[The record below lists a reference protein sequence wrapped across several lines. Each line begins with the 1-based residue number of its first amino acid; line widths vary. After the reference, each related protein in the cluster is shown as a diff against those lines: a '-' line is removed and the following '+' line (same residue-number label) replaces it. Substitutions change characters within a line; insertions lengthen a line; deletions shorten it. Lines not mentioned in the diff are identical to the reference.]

1 MAERALAH
9 IELVHDIEP
18 IEGADFIELVHCLG
32 WQCVANKGEFK
43 EGDKCVYI
51 EIDSKVDTTKPVFEF
66 MAKRD
71 GKVKTI
77 KLKGKLSQGLALAL
91 DKFDIDL
98 SKYKVGDD
106 VTKVLGITK
115 IQTDEE
121 KRLARESQDPRIA
134 RAASRHKKF
143 MKSKFGKWLM
153 RHKFTRNI
161 LLWLL
166 GGKRAKP
173 KAWPDFITKTDE
185 TRIENVPEQLNDKRP
200 LEVTE
205 KLDGTST
212 TFFVKRKRGTK
223 YEFGVCSRN
232 VRQLDEKQAC
242 YHEYN
247 IYWAMAKKYNVEEVL
262 NKLVKM
268 NNYPD
273 HIVLQGESI
282 GKVQGNPYKLDEDDF
297 YAFNLIIDG
306 RKLDSVAGEYIL
318 SEFGIKWVPILQ
330 TDFVCPDT
338 MEEMKKL
345 SNGKSVINTEVLREG
360 CVYRDA
366 ENTRSFKNVD
376 PIYLL
381 KHNQ

>member
-9 IELVHDIEP
+9 IELVHDISP

-161 LLWLL
+161 LLRLL

-205 KLDGTST
+205 KLDGNRCIA
-212 TFFVKRKRGTK
+212 KWNGK
-223 YEFGVCSRN
+223 
-232 VRQLDEKQAC
+232 
-242 YHEYN
+242 EYN

-306 RKLDSVAGEYIL
+306 RKLDSVAGKYIL

-366 ENTRSFKNVD
+366 KNTRSFKNVD

>member
-43 EGDKCVYI
+43 EGDKCVNI

-98 SKYKVGDD
+98 SKYKVGED

-134 RAASRHKKF
+134 RANSRHKKF

-161 LLWLL
+161 LLRLL

-185 TRIENVPEQLNDKRP
+185 IRIENVPEQLNDKRP

-262 NKLVKM
+262 NKLAKM

-345 SNGKSVINTEVLREG
+345 SSGKSVINTEVLREG

-366 ENTRSFKNVD
+366 KNTRSFKNVD